1 MSNNS
6 GNTPRLLSGKVKQQL
21 PDGSYDFLSLSDA
34 EKYLGAP
41 VANGYVLSSLV
52 DGTRSWVP
60 PDSGATGA
68 TGPLGATGA
77 TGPTGATGATGATGQ
92 QGSTGSTGATGLTG
106 STGATGLTGSTGAT
120 GATGVT
126 GATGS
131 TGPVGA
137 TGTTGP
143 IGPTGATGPVI
154 PYIFDGGDPT
164 STYFVGPAFDCGGV
178 T

>member
-21 PDGSYDFLSLSDA
+21 PDGSFDFLSLADT
-34 EKYLGAP
+34 EKYLGVP
-41 VANGYVLSSLV
+41 LANGYVLSSLV

-60 PDSGATGA
+60 PDTGATGA
-68 TGPLGATGA
+68 TGPIGATGA
-77 TGPTGATGATGATGQ
+77 TGPIGATGATGQ
-92 QGSTGSTGATGLTG
+92 QGSTGSTGSTGFTG
-106 STGATGLTGSTGAT
+106 STGATGPQGSTGAT
-120 GATGVT
+120 GATGQT

-137 TGTTGP
+137 TGSTGP

>member
-21 PDGSYDFLSLSDA
+21 PDGSYDFLSLADA
-34 EKYLGAP
+34 EKYLGTP
-41 VANGYVLSSLV
+41 LANGYVLSSLI

-60 PDSGATGA
+60 PDTGATGA
-68 TGPLGATGA
+68 TGPIGSTGA
-77 TGPTGATGATGATGQ
+77 TGPTGPTGATGITGATGATGSTGLTGSTGATGQ
-92 QGSTGSTGATGLTG
+92 QGSTGATGATGLTG
-106 STGATGLTGSTGAT
+106 ATGSTGA
-120 GATGVT
+120 V

-131 TGPVGA
+131 TGR
-137 TGTTGP
+137 

-154 PYIFDGGDPT
+154 PYMFDGGDPT

>member
-1 MSNNS
+1 MATNAT

-21 PDGSYDFLSLSDA
+21 PDGSYDFLSLADA
-34 EKYLGAP
+34 EKYLGVP
-41 VANGYVLSSLV
+41 LANGYVLSSLV

-60 PDSGATGA
+60 PLS
-68 TGPLGATGA
+68 
-77 TGPTGATGATGATGQ
+77 GPTGATGATG
-92 QGSTGSTGATGLTG
+92 
-106 STGATGLTGSTGAT
+106 
-120 GATGVT
+120 
-126 GATGS
+126 
-131 TGPVGA
+131 PIGA

-154 PYIFDGGDPT
+154 PYIFDGGSPT